1 MRPLTLEHLPNDTFQ
16 QMMDGYLTLALSKT
30 SRTLRQ
36 IARAVRVDLTV
47 QGRGPEMLMDDRRL
61 LDKLNSFPEP
71 WKVRVLSFRRCLTGA
86 TDAEELGT
94 YLRGNTTLRE
104 LDVSYNNLRDAGGLA
119 LLDALRKNTTLH
131 SLDISAN
138 RLQDP
143 TASAVAELLLLNT
156 SLRSLKMENN
166 SFTYRSIQHLASTLE
181 QGAKTTLTSLS
192 LKAMWITNEAAEE
205 LATFMR
211 GNTTLRELNLAK
223 TYLKNGGGAALL
235 AALRENTTLKS
246 LNLSNNCMTDLI
258 APVFGALVESNTTLR
273 SLDISRNLFSEGI
286 VQHIASALGDGK
298 NTTLSSLSIGGTD
311 YGMNPRA
318 VMALADTLH
327 HNTTLVKL
335 DLRSTTTNLESSQA
349 RCQHACYRCQ
359 HVKNGTCI
367 VM

>member
-1 MRPLTLEHLPNDTFQ
+1 
-16 QMMDGYLTLALSKT
+16 
-30 SRTLRQ
+30 
-36 IARAVRVDLTV
+36 
-47 QGRGPEMLMDDRRL
+47 MLMDDRRL

-119 LLDALRKNTTLH
+119 LLDALRENTTLH

-156 SLRSLKMENN
+156 SLRSLKMDNN
-166 SFTYRSIQHLASTLE
+166 SFTHRSIQHLASALE

-192 LKAMWITNEAAEE
+192 LKASGWITNESAEE

-211 GNTTLRELNLAK
+211 GNTTLRELNLAD
-223 TYLKNGGGAALL
+223 TYLKNDGGAALL

-273 SLDISRNLFSEGI
+273 SLDISRNLFDEGI
-286 VQHIASALGDGK
+286 VQRIASALGEGK

-311 YGMNPRA
+311 YALNPRA
-318 VMALADTLH
+318 VMALADALR
-327 HNTTLVKL
+327 HNTTLVEL

>member
-1 MRPLTLEHLPNDTFQ
+1 
-16 QMMDGYLTLALSKT
+16 MMDGYLTLALSKT

-119 LLDALRKNTTLH
+119 LLDALRENTTLH

-138 RLQDP
+138 GLRDP
-143 TASAVAELLLLNT
+143 TATAVAELLLLNP
-156 SLRSLKMENN
+156 SLRSLKMDNN
-166 SFTYRSIQHLASTLE
+166 SFTHRSIQHLASALE

-192 LKAMWITNEAAEE
+192 LKASGWITNESAEE

-211 GNTTLRELNLAK
+211 
-223 TYLKNGGGAALL
+223 
-235 AALRENTTLKS
+235 KS
-246 LNLSNNCMTDLI
+246 S
-258 APVFGALVESNTTLR
+258 GKKWQW
-273 SLDISRNLFSEGI
+273 GI
-286 VQHIASALGDGK
+286 RKSAG
-298 NTTLSSLSIGGTD
+298 
-311 YGMNPRA
+311 
-318 VMALADTLH
+318 
-327 HNTTLVKL
+327 
-335 DLRSTTTNLESSQA
+335 
-349 RCQHACYRCQ
+349 
-359 HVKNGTCI
+359 
-367 VM
+367 